1 MEGFSIKYIY
11 MDLLK
16 LRWFGIEV
24 LNIKFKSY
32 FRFPAFTGSECINS
46 LVTKTQLAKGNK
58 IIFHFWYLAFVLNVL
73 KTIEKKTLFQK
84 KFLKEK
90 LSS

>member
-46 LVTKTQLAKGNK
+46 LVIKTQLAKGNK

-73 KTIEKKTLFQK
+73 KTIEKKNSFSK
-84 KFLKEK
+84 KVFERKTQ
-90 LSS
+90 

>member
-32 FRFPAFTGSECINS
+32 FRFPAFTGSESINS
-46 LVTKTQLAKGNK
+46 LVTETQLAKGNK

-73 KTIEKKTLFQK
+73 KTIEKKNSFSK
-84 KFLKEK
+84 KVFERKTQ
-90 LSS
+90 